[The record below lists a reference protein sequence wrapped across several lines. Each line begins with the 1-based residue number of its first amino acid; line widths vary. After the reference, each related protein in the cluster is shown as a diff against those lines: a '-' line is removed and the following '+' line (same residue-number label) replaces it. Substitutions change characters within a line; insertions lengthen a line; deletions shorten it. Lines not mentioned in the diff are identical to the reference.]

1 MQPIISIATGYSTVE
16 YHRRTTHLGPIE
28 PSLRCRA
35 PHRAQGVALHCRIAL
50 SVVAA
55 PVGPDLRRDVHPC
68 VAPTYSVAAGLHQ
81 LLLNRKIPRAYT
93 AHAEQAQ
100 KRKGLETVRAG
111 GRAGG
116 RAHAHRCLRATQVV
130 ARAGR
135 GVGCAEDRA
144 ALGTWR
150 AATTVDTPAH
160 RCMHVRGHRHCCVR
174 LLECQQPR
182 LEP

>member
-111 GRAGG
+111 ER
-116 RAHAHRCLRATQVV
+116 
-130 ARAGR
+130 ARARASLSQSHTGSRPRRQGR
-135 GVGCAEDRA
+135 RMRRRSSGAWNVAGCDDRRY
-144 ALGTWR
+144 TR
-150 AATTVDTPAH
+150 A
-160 RCMHVRGHRHCCVR
+160 
-174 LLECQQPR
+174 
-182 LEP
+182 